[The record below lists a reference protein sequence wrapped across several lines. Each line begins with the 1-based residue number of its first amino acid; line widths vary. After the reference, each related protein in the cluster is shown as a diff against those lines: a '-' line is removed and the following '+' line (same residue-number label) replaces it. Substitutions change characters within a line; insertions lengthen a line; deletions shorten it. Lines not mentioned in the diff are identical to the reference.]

1 MAEKKTL
8 DMIVVSNYI
17 RQNASDNYRA
27 KVPKLSAK
35 APIGDLANPLLEYSV
50 VMNEYAS
57 GLIDY
62 IGDNILNR
70 ITKFTNKLSKF
81 KRTTTGKGIDVRE
94 ISKGLVEGMDYEFTT
109 EGIAK
114 MFHIYPQEYAEC
126 FHRLNRQRI
135 FPITFSRKLL
145 KQSLTSWGDLSE
157 FVEELVDTL
166 EQSNEQEE
174 YELMIE
180 LIRSSIQNDNMK
192 HIVMESTVVDKE
204 TGEDFVEIVKDVVGS
219 FQYRDNTNSVWG
231 RLHPTTKIMPISNVE
246 DINVILPYKV
256 KNKISV
262 KTLAGAFNKDEL
274 TFNTENVTEVD
285 ALGYIVTGE
294 AGSEKY
300 YAVDAIVCDA
310 NWFRVFDD
318 PDNEVNG
325 NDLPTAR
332 AFNRY
337 LHVWQTLSTSPF
349 MCVNAIMHEVES
361 TDIPEGYFDDLLGRD
376 EVVSDG
382 E

>member
-1 MAEKKTL
+1 MAL
-8 DMIVVSNYI
+8 DMIKVSNYI
-17 RQNASDNYRA
+17 RQNASDSYRA
-27 KVPKLSAK
+27 KVPKLGAK

-70 ITKFTNKLSKF
+70 ITHFTNKLSKF
-81 KRTTTGKGIDVRE
+81 KRTGTGKGIDVRE
-94 ISKGLVEGMDYEFTT
+94 ISRGLVEGMDYEFTT

-145 KQSLTSWGDLSE
+145 KQSLTSWGDLEE
-157 FVEELVDTL
+157 FVADLVDTL

-180 LIRSSIQNDNMK
+180 LIRASIQNDNMK
-192 HIVMESTVVDKE
+192 KIEIDAVTDST
-204 TGEDFVEIVKDVVGS
+204 TGEDFVEVVKDIVGS
-219 FQYRDNTNSVWG
+219 FQYRDNSNSVWG
-231 RLHPTTKIMPISNVE
+231 RTNPTTKIMPIANVE

-285 ALGYIVTGE
+285 QLGYIKTGE
-294 AGSEKY
+294 VGSEKY
-300 YAVDAIVCDA
+300 YQVDAIVCDA

-337 LHVWQTLSTSPF
+337 LHIWQTLSTSPF
-349 MCVNAIMHEVES
+349 MCVNALMHEVQEA
-361 TDIPEGYFDDLLGRD
+361 DIPEGYFDNLVGRD
-376 EVVSDG
+376 DVVNDG